1 MAKRP
6 TLAQMETLV
15 EFLEQNVGIAKGLL
29 RTNQAKMEIKRQWAS
44 VAITL
49 NSLGGANKDG
59 QGWAKYWAEKKCALK
74 KLCAQHS
81 KSMRRAGGGSSDDL
95 PMLSELD
102 KRLVAVMGGQEF
114 AVRDS
119 QLAVDPFHHTEHQM
133 TQSVPA
139 ASQAEN
145 VNLDLENQAAV
156 IGSCTSPIPGTS
168 QDTPQSPPRKKS
180 KLKSIPHVRHRSAT
194 RNNKDMERL
203 VQIGE
208 QRVRAEN
215 ITAQA
220 LADVSAALERNVQ
233 IQEQRV
239 KTETITAQ
247 AFADVSAA
255 LDRNAVA
262 VANIGRALEGLSA
275 VINNAIIEFA
285 KKNAM
290 TTNSISR

>member
-1 MAKRP
+1 MTNRP
-6 TLAQMETLV
+6 TLAQIETLV

-81 KSMRRAGGGSSDDL
+81 NSMRRTGGGSADDL
-95 PMLSELD
+95 SMLSDLD

-114 AVRDS
+114 AVGDS

-139 ASQAEN
+139 ASPAEN
-145 VNLDLENQAAV
+145 VNLGLENQAAV

-168 QDTPQSPPRKKS
+168 QDTLQSPPRKKS
-180 KLKSIPHVRHRSAT
+180 KLKSMPHVRQCRSVT

-203 VQIGE
+203 VQIEE
-208 QRVRAEN
+208 QREN
-215 ITAQA
+215 VYHQCNPKQ
-220 LADVSAALERNVQ
+220 LVY
-233 IQEQRV
+233 
-239 KTETITAQ
+239 
-247 AFADVSAA
+247 
-255 LDRNAVA
+255 
-262 VANIGRALEGLSA
+262 
-275 VINNAIIEFA
+275 
-285 KKNAM
+285 
-290 TTNSISR
+290 

>member
-1 MAKRP
+1 MTNRP
-6 TLAQMETLV
+6 TLAQIETLV

-81 KSMRRAGGGSSDDL
+81 NSMRRTGGGSADDL
-95 PMLSELD
+95 PMLS
-102 KRLVAVMGGQEF
+102 
-114 AVRDS
+114 
-119 QLAVDPFHHTEHQM
+119 
-133 TQSVPA
+133 VPA
-139 ASQAEN
+139 ASPAEN
-145 VNLDLENQAAV
+145 VNLGLENQAAV

-168 QDTPQSPPRKKS
+168 QDTLQSPPRKKS
-180 KLKSIPHVRHRSAT
+180 KLKSMPHVRQCRSVT

-203 VQIGE
+203 VQIEE

-215 ITAQA
+215 
-220 LADVSAALERNVQ
+220 
-233 IQEQRV
+233 
-239 KTETITAQ
+239 ITAQ

-262 VANIGRALEGLSA
+262 VENIGRALEGLSA

-285 KKNAM
+285 KKCND
-290 TTNSISR
+290 NK